1 MEILRLSFIWIFG
14 ILSVLFF
21 VISIT
26 SLFLNGSTFFRVSD
40 KANEKHHLYMLAAA
54 ISSTLWFIS
63 YSPEKILEGVFCLL
77 PIAFL
82 YVGFSYF
89 MAKSTR
95 NALDWFSSKTGF
107 EYPFK
112 KKK

>member
-1 MEILRLSFIWIFG
+1 MEILRLSFIWVFG

-21 VISIT
+21 VISII
-26 SLFLNGSTFFRVSD
+26 SLFLTGSTFFKISD

-54 ISSTLWFIS
+54 ISFTLWFIS
-63 YSPEKILEGVFCLL
+63 YSPEKILEGILCLL
-77 PIAFL
+77 PIAFF

-89 MAKSTR
+89 MSKSTR
-95 NALDWFSSKTGF
+95 NALDWFSSRLGIN
-107 EYPFK
+107 YPFK